1 MNEGTT
7 GIIMLIII
15 SLVTSII
22 GNFFNK
28 NYWLTVLITA
38 VISDVL
44 FQIAATIHL
53 GHLDAFFLIAL
64 IVAGFYSL
72 IISAVVGA
80 LFNLIREYLKSGF

>member
-1 MNEGTT
+1 MDERTT
-7 GIIMLIII
+7 GIIIFTII

-38 VISDVL
+38 VISNVL

-53 GHLDAFFLIAL
+53 GHLDPFFIIAL
-64 IVAGFYSL
+64 IVGGFYSL

-80 LFNLIREYLKSGF
+80 IFILIREYLKTGF